1 MISVTLIELIENNAT
16 NLADDVAR
24 DLATN
29 ERTPA
34 FSTVPAD
41 ELAPRVFQIYHHLG
55 NWIGEPGSATVRN
68 EFAEWGARR
77 FGQGVPLSQVVYAVV
92 VIKSHLRR
100 YIREHGLLD
109 AAFPRGLVIQG
120 HGSAS
125 VLRSPLWKPPY
136 KPVQVLELWKRPDVR
151 LTLRNLVL
159 DGRKSNAAQI
169 VTDLFHAFMQNPREM
184 QSHYWYD
191 QIQSMPEPAKAR
203 QVGDYLAGMTDT
215 FAIATHNR
223 LFDQTPDLR

>member
-1 MISVTLIELIENNAT
+1 MISAMLIELIENNAT

-29 ERTPA
+29 ARTPA
-34 FSTVPAD
+34 FRTVPAE

-68 EFAEWGARR
+68 EFAEWGAKR

-109 AAFPRGLVIQG
+109 AAFPRAEADYILPMHLHSLQELSEQVSNFFDEAMYYLTQG
-120 HGSAS
+120 YERAALNRAASSA
-125 VLRSPLWKPPY
+125 R
-136 KPVQVLELWKRPDVR
+136 
-151 LTLRNLVL
+151 
-159 DGRKSNAAQI
+159 
-169 VTDLFHAFMQNPREM
+169 
-184 QSHYWYD
+184 
-191 QIQSMPEPAKAR
+191 
-203 QVGDYLAGMTDT
+203 
-215 FAIATHNR
+215 
-223 LFDQTPDLR
+223 